1 MISTEEFCCFS
12 LSGRLRLLVH
22 FGELIFEKVTKSQ
35 TIAVFRL
42 HSFHVVVTGNLKE
55 SRIVSVEPVL
65 QKDLLLLYMT
75 L

>member
-1 MISTEEFCCFS
+1 VISIQEFCCFS
-12 LSGRLRLLVH
+12 LNGRLRLLLH
-22 FGELIFEKVTKSQ
+22 YGELIFEKVTKAQ

-42 HSFHVVVTGNLKE
+42 HSFHVVVTRNLKE
-55 SRIVSVEPVL
+55 SRIVSIEPVL